1 MKTLKFEFT
10 GDSKLV
16 YLYLF
21 KVDVVEKLKEL
32 EEGEYDF
39 IDFWMEH
46 ASKDIIIG
54 NGLDIDGNLD
64 AYVYLDDELLYS
76 DGIHSMDTHVTDLDE
91 LEAEFQEEV
100 CDPDLNYLNALTTN
114 IADPREKIDG
124 DGYFLKDESD
134 YLYAAIETV
143 ECDGATGTARI
154 EVADDFYLSD
164 IRPVFVD
171 IDSGD
176 PDSLMREIYRHTGLE
191 RQLIELLYGGKSHEI
206 DSGDNEGGWSELSFY
221 RRNDDGWEYCS
232 EVHDLINQL

>member
-76 DGIHSMDTHVTDLDE
+76 EGIYSMDT
-91 LEAEFQEEV
+91 
-100 CDPDLNYLNALTTN
+100 
-114 IADPREKIDG
+114 
-124 DGYFLKDESD
+124 
-134 YLYAAIETV
+134 
-143 ECDGATGTARI
+143 
-154 EVADDFYLSD
+154 
-164 IRPVFVD
+164 
-171 IDSGD
+171 
-176 PDSLMREIYRHTGLE
+176 
-191 RQLIELLYGGKSHEI
+191 
-206 DSGDNEGGWSELSFY
+206 
-221 RRNDDGWEYCS
+221 
-232 EVHDLINQL
+232 